1 MFAFLTRLRPGRLYK
16 RIFSF
21 SAEAANKLPKEQRE
35 VPQWTK
41 GNFEYNWIGI
51 AVITVPLIFSVLG
64 FALRIPAP
72 LPVLQWGLLFYVLFG
87 AGGITAGYHRLFSHG
102 TYTAGQAMK
111 WSCAYFGAA
120 SFQGSIKWWA
130 RNHRIHHRYT
140 DTSKDPY
147 DARRGFIFTHFGW
160 FVMRMDYELLG
171 RADVS
176 DLDGDLVVDFQRKY
190 YGFIAGAISVVIPMM
205 LSAFTTG
212 EWVASFFWATM
223 FRIHMMHHSTFFINS
238 LAHTNWFDAT
248 QPYADSTTAHDSF
261 IFTVAAWGEGYHNFH
276 HQFPG
281 DYRNGHLWSHFD
293 ITKWYIRTLSF
304 LGFCDS
310 LQRVPRRVIERAA
323 ATQGVRM
330 RVRELA
336 SDRAA
341 LQRLDLPVHAVY
353 TWEDVQAEVK
363 RGRKLVVI
371 DDCVLD
377 LEQPIALE
385 SAWDHPP
392 AALSWLDAHPGG
404 RALLLAYVGRD
415 ATVAF
420 NGGVYGHT
428 TCARS
433 YFAELRVGVLKDA
446 LVTPVARATDVD
458 GGRAATVLR

>member
-1 MFAFLTRLRPGRLYK
+1 MFAFLTRLRPGQLYK

-87 AGGITAGYHRLFSHG
+87 MGGNTAGYHRLFSHG

-111 WSCAYFGAA
+111 WSCAYFGAG

-238 LAHTNWFDAT
+238 LAHTNWFGAT
-248 QPYADSTTAHDSF
+248 QPYADDMTPHDSF
-261 IFTVAAWGEGYHNFH
+261 IFTVAAFGEGYHNFH
-276 HQFPG
+276 HQFPN
-281 DYRNGHLWSHFD
+281 DYRNGHLWHHFD
-293 ITKWYIRTLSF
+293 ITKWYIAALSF
-304 LGFCDS
+304 LGFCDN
-310 LQRVPRRVIERAA
+310 LQRVPRRVIERGM
-323 ATQGVRM
+323 ATQ
-330 RVRELA
+330 RVKAHTRQLAEERE
-336 SDRAA
+336 A

-353 TWEDVQAEVK
+353 TWEDVRAEVK

-371 DDCVLD
+371 DGYVLD

-392 AALSWLDAHPGG
+392 AALSWLDAHPGD
-404 RALLLAYVGRD
+404 RALLLAHVGRD
-415 ATVAF
+415 ATAAF
-420 NGGVYGHT
+420 TDDLRKSSAGSRYV
-428 TCARS
+428 
-433 YFAELRVGVLKDA
+433 FPELRVGVLKDVRVVSA
-446 LVTPVARATDVD
+446 IVATAVNAEVR
-458 GGRAATVLR
+458 